1 MITPTNSHLGQL
13 GFIHLRAQ
21 CIQVGPTIYFAQ
33 ALPHNRTKLTL
44 SPLSTAS
51 CSHQHAF
58 STDCTFPSGSLAPT
72 TDRRILD
79 HSPLANNPVM
89 PVLTDSSAAIQ
100 LSVVLFLLVSVPP
113 QIIFPFLCYQEACAV
128 GASIICTR
136 PASHLFLSLFLFEG
150 GVL

>member
-33 ALPHNRTKLTL
+33 ALPHNRTRLTL
-44 SPLSTAS
+44 SLSTAS
-51 CSHQHAF
+51 RSHQRAL
-58 STDCTFPSGSLAPT
+58 STDRTFPSGSLAPT

-100 LSVVLFLLVSVPP
+100 LSFVLFLLVSVPP
-113 QIIFPFLCYQEACAV
+113 QIIFPFLCHQEAGAV